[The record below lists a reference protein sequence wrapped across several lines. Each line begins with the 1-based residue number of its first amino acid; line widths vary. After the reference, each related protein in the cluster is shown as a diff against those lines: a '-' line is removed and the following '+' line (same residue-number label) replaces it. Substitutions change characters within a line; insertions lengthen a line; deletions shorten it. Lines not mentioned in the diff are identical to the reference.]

1 MIVKMLVNILR
12 GGNVRRD
19 QFAGGR
25 REEFSREWRGRSEE
39 RSWRGRHV
47 VLSLSPMFYVVVST
61 LLSLSPMLCRHAV
74 VSTLA
79 RRCYHFSRHRY
90 GSFIAI
96 AVKRI
101 VTIIKS
107 RS

>member
-39 RSWRGRHV
+39 RSWRGRW
-47 VLSLSPMFYVVVST
+47 VLEIQIQMT
-61 LLSLSPMLCRHAV
+61 N
-74 VSTLA
+74 
-79 RRCYHFSRHRY
+79 
-90 GSFIAI
+90 
-96 AVKRI
+96 
-101 VTIIKS
+101 TITNTNYKYK
-107 RS
+107 